1 MNDPTPP
8 PPAAGRPPQR
18 RPERLA
24 DLPRPQARLCLDVEK
39 FLARDCGLDAVTTR
53 GATWLVACSGGPDS
67 LVLLQILLLLAP
79 RLGLR
84 LEAAHLDHGLR
95 PGSGAEAARVRAFCR
110 DRNVPCHLRRTDVA
124 AAARTR
130 KLGLE
135 DAGRAARYGFFAD
148 LLAERPGASVALGH
162 QLNDLA
168 EDQLMRLSRGTGWPA
183 LGGMA
188 AVDAA
193 RHLVRPLLLTP
204 RRDIEAFAAALGLPV
219 VRDPTN
225 DDPAFLR
232 NRVRHG
238 VLSQLCAENVR
249 YLDAAA
255 RLWRQARLDED
266 FIEAALPA
274 LPDPAALPM
283 AALAGLPAAL
293 RLRLYRRA
301 LAALGPGQALG
312 DKLFALDAAVAR
324 RDTGRVFQFPGG
336 KTARIDRLA
345 VVFGRERPRAAKRET
360 PLTGL
365 GPEGNEADCEKSNME
380 AVPVNILTFGPNGS
394 GKGTQGSLV
403 KKKYNLAHIESGAI
417 FREHIGG
424 GTELGKKA
432 KAFIDKGELVPDD
445 ITIPMI
451 LETLK
456 AKGGNGWLLDGFPRN
471 MVQAEKLWE
480 ALQKEGM
487 KLDYVIE
494 ILLPREIAKN
504 RIMGRR
510 LCVNDP
516 NHPNNIFIDAIKP
529 NGDKCR
535 VCGGDL
541 KTRSDDQDEAA
552 IGKRHDIY
560 YDTTTGTMAAAYFY
574 KDLAAKG
581 QTKYIELNGEGS
593 IDSIKETLLAQLA

>member
-1 MNDPTPP
+1 MHTTSPP
-8 PPAAGRPPQR
+8 DSPRASDSPLTLAALPPRA
-18 RPERLA
+18 
-24 DLPRPQARLCLDVEK
+24 ARLCLAVAR
-39 FLARDCGLDAVTTR
+39 FLAGPCGHDPA
-53 GATWLVACSGGPDS
+53 GATWIVGLSGGPDS
-67 LVLLQILLLLAP
+67 TALLAMAAVLAP
-79 RLGLR
+79 RLGVANLV
-84 LEAAHLDHGLR
+84 AAHLDHALR
-95 PGSGAEAARVRAFCR
+95 PQSAAEAEAVQTLCQGLG
-110 DRNVPCHLRRTDVA
+110 VPCHCQRTDVA
-124 AAARTR
+124 ALARERRT
-130 KLGLE
+130 GLE
-135 DAGRAARYGFFAD
+135 DAGRQARYAFFAE
-148 LLAERPGASVALGH
+148 LRAASPDAWTLTGH

-168 EDQLMRLSRGTGWPA
+168 EDQFMRLTRGAGWPA

-188 AVDAA
+188 AVDPV
-193 RHLVRPLLLTP
+193 RRILRPLLLTP
-204 RRDIEAFAAALGLPV
+204 RSAIDAFVAALRLPTLS
-219 VRDPTN
+219 DPSN
-225 DDPAFLR
+225 SDPAFLR
-232 NRVRHG
+232 NRVRHTM
-238 VLSQLCAENVR
+238 LPAALAENPR

-255 RLWRQARLDED
+255 RLWQQARLDAD
-266 FIEAALPA
+266 YFAASLPMV
-274 LPDPAALPM
+274 PDPTVLSRTTLAA
-283 AALAGLPAAL
+283 AHPAT

-301 LAALGPGQALG
+301 LAALGPGQALADG
-312 DKLFALDAAVAR
+312 LFALDEAVTR
-324 RDTGRVFQFPGG
+324 RATGRVFQFPGG
-336 KTARIDRLA
+336 KTARLA
-345 VVFGRERPRAAKRET
+345 AGSVVFSRQPGGRPGRES

-365 GPEGNEADCEKSNME
+365 AGRGNEADCEKSNME

-424 GTELGKKA
+424 GTELGMKA

-494 ILLPREIAKN
+494 ILLPREVAKN

-510 LCVNDP
+510 LCANDP

-529 NGDKCR
+529 NGDVCR
-535 VCGGDL
+535 VCGGAL
-541 KTRSDDQDEAA
+541 KSRSDDLDEGA

-560 YDTTTGTMAAAYFY
+560 YDTTTGTLAAAYFY

-581 QTKYIELNGEGS
+581 LTKYIELNGEGS
-593 IDSIKETLLAQLA
+593 IDSIKETLLAQLD